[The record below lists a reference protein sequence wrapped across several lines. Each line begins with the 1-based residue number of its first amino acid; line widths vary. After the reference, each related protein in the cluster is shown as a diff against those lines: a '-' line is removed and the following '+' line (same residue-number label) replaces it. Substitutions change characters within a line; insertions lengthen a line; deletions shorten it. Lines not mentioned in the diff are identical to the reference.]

1 MNRVIILVLAC
12 MLNGIANAQ
21 EIKYAPGKVTKGTQ
35 ASYKAFQLERIP
47 FMLYVTNVNC
57 RDTAVLTM
65 YYKDGTK
72 VRGDEEV
79 YADMDFSISE
89 VRAAIH
95 EVFSESELR
104 RYSASAPRTHIIHNI

>member
-47 FMLYVTNVNC
+47 FMLYVTNGNC
-57 RDTAVLTM
+57 RDRAVLTM